1 MFSDII
7 ALIFGILGIVFVL
20 LSFVFK
26 LVTWREESYTF
37 ALTLYSNDEE
47 IYNRICNLTDFL
59 EFCGIHKKCTVV
71 IINYGADDSFCN
83 NINNYFRNC
92 IALKIINSNEQA
104 ELIFKELHT

>member
-26 LVTWREESYTF
+26 LVTWREESYTL
-37 ALTLYSNDEE
+37 ALPLYSDDEE

-71 IINYGADDSFCN
+71 IINYGAPEDFCN
-83 NINNYFRNC
+83 EILSFYEKYNFLR
-92 IALKIINSNEQA
+92 
-104 ELIFKELHT
+104 LIHYYDIQDKLF